1 MSSIHYLFPQDAEGA
16 AESHLPDLRGAH
28 PKVLSLFEFWLS
40 RCGERRF
47 PKRSDF
53 DVMDFAPWMG
63 NLSLVELIDEGR
75 DYRYR
80 VHGTNKADYLGRDL
94 TGRCVSELPLD
105 QAAIVREEYD
115 RVVSSG
121 VPHFVN
127 RPHIN
132 GDKDFLRTNKLML
145 PLSKDMAAVEI
156 ILVGLYSWFGRISAE
171 PKSILGD

>member
-16 AESHLPDLRGAH
+16 AGSHFPDLRGAH
-28 PKVLSLFEFWLS
+28 PKMLSLFEFWRS
-40 RCGERRF
+40 RCGERCF

-53 DVMDFAPWMG
+53 DVLEFAPWMG
-63 NLSLVELIDEGR
+63 NLSLVEPVDEGR

-80 VHGTNKADYLGRDL
+80 VHGTNKVDYLGRDL
-94 TGRCVSELPLD
+94 TGRCISELPLE
-105 QAAIVREEYD
+105 QAAIVKEEYD
-115 RVVSSG
+115 RVVASG

-145 PLSKDMAAVEI
+145 PLSKDTAAVEI
-156 ILVGLYSWFGRISAE
+156 ILVGLYSWFGRISVE